1 MVHLR
6 ELPPDIRERLVGQEL
21 PEYVETPW
29 TEGPPLESARVAI
42 VSTAGL
48 HRDGDRPFQAGAG
61 DYRII
66 PDDID
71 TADLRLSHI
80 STNFDRLGWQH
91 DINTVFPI
99 DRLHELADE
108 GVIGSAARYHYSFM
122 GATPPT
128 AMEPAARDLAGVL
141 KGDHVDAVLLLGV

>member
-1 MVHLR
+1 MVHLH
-6 ELPPDIRERLVGQEL
+6 ELPDDIRERLVGQDL
-21 PEYVETPW
+21 PEYVDTPW
-29 TEGPPLESARVAI
+29 AEGPPLADSRVAI

-48 HRDGDRPFQAGAG
+48 HRSEDRPFRAGSG

-66 PDDID
+66 PDDVD
-71 TADLRLSHI
+71 TADLWLSHI

-99 DRLHELADE
+99 DRLHELVDD

-122 GATPPT
+122 GATPPP
-128 AMEPAARDLAGVL
+128 ALEPAARELAGVL
-141 KGDHVDAVLLLGV
+141 KGDDVDRVLLLGV

>member
-6 ELPPDIRERLVGQEL
+6 ELPIDIRDRLVGQEL
-21 PEYVETPW
+21 PDFVETPW
-29 TEGPPLESARVAI
+29 AEAPPLESARIAI

-48 HRDGDRPFQAGAG
+48 HRDGDRPFRAGAG

-66 PDDID
+66 PDDLD
-71 TADLRLSHI
+71 PADLRLSHI

-108 GVIGSAARYHYSFM
+108 GVIGSAAAYHYSFM
-122 GATPPT
+122 GATPPA
-128 AMEPAARDLAGVL
+128 AMEPAARELAGVL
-141 KGDHVDAVLLLGV
+141 KGDNVDAVLLLGV